1 MQKKYDILVIGS
13 GLGGLCASLEC
24 LRMGKKVLLI
34 EQHNLPGGYASS
46 FVRGRFEF
54 EPALHEMP
62 DMRSPT
68 AITGVAGYLKE
79 NAGLDVDFLPIPE
92 AYRVILTEKGVNE
105 RLPFGW
111 DDFIDTIEKAVP
123 GSRPALERY
132 KELCKE
138 IQGAFSYLSSH
149 QTKPDYPYVLKEY
162 GDFIRSG
169 SATAQRIADELKI
182 PLEAQDLLN
191 PYWCYLGVPMNRLS
205 FSIWASLLDSYI
217 SHPAVIPR
225 MRSHELSSAF
235 LQKIYDLGGDVRF
248 NCAVTSIDVA
258 KRQVH
263 SVSLS
268 SGESISCDR
277 VISNASPS
285 NVFNNLIKPEREV
298 PLKARKNIQS
308 RIHGFSLVV
317 VYLGLDAS
325 KEELGLEDYSY
336 FIAPHMDT
344 PSLYDAIFDLDS
356 ENIMQA
362 SVCLNAAIPDCS
374 PPGTTILS
382 ISAGFRAEAWE
393 KVSEEE
399 YFRLKDRIADRLIRQ
414 FEEATG
420 SSIRPHIEE
429 IEIAAPQTF
438 SRYTGA
444 YNGIVYGYEPE
455 PWDGIVPRAL
465 AQDKENYIEGLEFCG
480 GFSFRCHGYGSSIMS
495 GKNAAERTCRKM
507 EEEA

>member
-1 MQKKYDILVIGS
+1 MQKKYDVLVIGS
-13 GLGGLCASLEC
+13 GLGGLCATLEC
-24 LRMGKKVLLI
+24 LRMGKKVLML

-62 DMRSPT
+62 DMRSPE

-79 NAGLDVDFLPIPE
+79 NAGLDIDFLPLPE
-92 AYRVILTEKGVNE
+92 AYRVILTEKGVNQ

-123 GSRPALERY
+123 GSRSSMERY

-138 IQGAFSYLSSH
+138 IQAAFTYLSKH
-149 QTKPDYPYVLKEY
+149 QTKPDYPLILKEY

-169 SATAQRIADELKI
+169 SATAQKIADSLQI
-182 PLEAQDLLN
+182 PPEAQDLLN
-191 PYWCYLGVPMNRLS
+191 PYWCYLGVPMKRLS

-217 SHPAVIPR
+217 TNPAVIPR
-225 MRSHELSSAF
+225 MRSHEIATAF
-235 LQKIYDLGGDVRF
+235 LQKIYDLGGEVRF
-248 NCAVTSIDVA
+248 NTAVRSILTSKRSIDGIE
-258 KRQVH
+258 
-263 SVSLS
+263 LS
-268 SGESISCDR
+268 TGETIYCKN
-277 VISNASPS
+277 VISNASPT
-285 NVFNNLIKPEREV
+285 NVFNHLIQPQREV
-298 PLKARKNIQS
+298 PVKARKNVQA
-308 RIHGFSLVV
+308 RVYGFSLVV

-344 PSLYDAIFDLDS
+344 EALYDAIYDLDS
-356 ENIMQA
+356 EEIMQA
-362 SVCLNAAIPDCS
+362 SVCLNAGNPDCS

-382 ISAGFRAEAWE
+382 LTAGFRAEAWE
-393 KVSEEE
+393 KVAAED
-399 YFRLKDRIADRLIRQ
+399 YYRQKDRIADRLIRQ
-414 FEEATG
+414 FEKATG

-438 SRYTGA
+438 SRYTGS

-455 PWDGIVPRAL
+455 PWDGIVPRAM

-480 GFSFRCHGYGSSIMS
+480 GFSYRCHGYGSSIMS
-495 GKNAAERTCRKM
+495 GKSAAERTCRKM